1 MKADLFNQHIQN
13 HDAQGTDGF
22 LRLKGFFIL
31 DYDCIMTNDSQIVNV
46 LGHYLLVEFESG
58 GKIKYRTVMFWH
70 ALVKDGY
77 LKIIVYDINNQVIIT
92 RLHNI
97 DKTNSICN
105 WVLLDKNIFK
115 DDRLESDF

>member
-1 MKADLFNQHIQN
+1 MTPEIKKHIQN
-13 HDAQGTDGF
+13 HDTHNTFGF

-46 LGHYLLVEFESG
+46 LSHYLLVEFEDG

-77 LKIIVYDINNQVIIT
+77 LKIIVYDINKQVIIT